1 MRLHISKIKLPEKE
15 THYRYRDHHYE
26 NGLIVSLNKFYSV
39 RETESCHYVVGE
51 WEFKL
56 MKRWDFEKLSKCGD
70 KFITVKR
77 VVKGALRTYCNEDK
91 QLALKSFLARKRSQL
106 LHAETAKSKAT
117 LALGKVSGM
126 SAEEVGE
133 SLNCGLDE
141 HLESFVFD

>member
-51 WEFKL
+51 WDFKL
-56 MKRWDFEKLSKCGD
+56 MQRWDFEKLSKCGD

-91 QLALKSFLARKRSQL
+91 QLSLQERAASYFMQKQQKVKQL
-106 LHAETAKSKAT
+106 LRLVKCQ
-117 LALGKVSGM
+117 G
-126 SAEEVGE
+126 
-133 SLNCGLDE
+133 
-141 HLESFVFD
+141 